1 MTDVIGEACALAI
14 TDLNTTIN
22 HEPRVLDLL
31 LAKRLGFERPRAI
44 RQIIERNL
52 PELEMHGSLA
62 TQRGKSRGQE
72 FTEYWLSEGQAL
84 AVCALSRTPQA
95 AAIRH
100 QLITVFMAYRRGQ
113 LPAVNPARE
122 KIVDTI
128 MSLPEP
134 QRNAAILKLEGMA
147 RQIGKRAEAA
157 QVQQRPTRILPGPLF
172 PEVAAAPDITAQAAD
187 VRARIEALYEAGYVM
202 HVPEV
207 DAGLLRRARL
217 GEVRFIRYA
226 MEVA

>member
-31 LAKRLGFERPRAI
+31 LAERLGFERPRAI

-113 LPAVNPARE
+113 LPSPTPSDAKAQADAAR
-122 KIVDTI
+122 
-128 MSLPEP
+128 
-134 QRNAAILKLEGMA
+134 AAIAAMYERGFVMKL
-147 RQIGKRAEAA
+147 
-157 QVQQRPTRILPGPLF
+157 PPL
-172 PEVAAAPDITAQAAD
+172 DSS
-187 VRARIEALYEAGYVM
+187 
-202 HVPEV
+202 
-207 DAGLLRRARL
+207 LLRHADIGRVTFTRMVW
-217 GEVRFIRYA
+217 EV
-226 MEVA
+226 V